1 MNIQEA
7 NEIVQEWINEGDD
20 GKQLYLDG
28 LTSAVGLTL
37 PTNVRDLSLDGLTS
51 AEGLALPESVG
62 GDLSLD
68 GLTSAVGLT
77 LPISIRETVW
87 LRDLPL
93 ADNVALRNRYPNL
106 AHKIK

>member
-7 NEIVQEWINEGDD
+7 NEIVREWFNVHWIGGNGD
-20 GKQLYLDG
+20 LNLDG
-28 LTSAVGLTL
+28 LTSAVGLT
-37 PTNVRDLSLDGLTS
+37 
-51 AEGLALPESVG
+51 LPESVG

-77 LPISIRETVW
+77 LPISIREAVW

-93 ADNVALRNRYPNL
+93 ADNEALRKRHPNL
-106 AHKIK
+106 ADKIK